1 MTERNCPACWLISRM
16 CRLRTRWP
24 TSRSRG
30 LRRWMPQGQRRGAA
44 ELISMPKAMKDSAP
58 RGPRSA
64 SDDVR
69 CRSPIRK
76 FASVC
81 LLSHLMHD
89 KFPSVPALTHSSDLM
104 KAPVI
109 GCGECTRPPTELAP
123 DGWLG
128 PVSVNVYSGTV
139 TCLRERED
147 RDAARSCRQKRS
159 TKLTAQT
166 RHRTRAM
173 QTLRAHAQL

>member
-69 CRSPIRK
+69 CRSPV
-76 FASVC
+76 FGSLPQSGGSLPQSPVVC
-81 LLSHLMHD
+81 LYCSLTSCTTNLCLSD
-89 KFPSVPALTHSSDLM
+89 VPASTHSSNLM

-109 GCGECTRPPTELAP
+109 GCGGFNRPPTALAP

-128 PVSVNVYSGTV
+128 PVSVSSGTV
-139 TCLRERED
+139 TRLREPED
-147 RDAARSCRQKRS
+147 LDAGCGKELQAEAQHETGSCN
-159 TKLTAQT
+159 
-166 RHRTRAM
+166 
-173 QTLRAHAQL
+173 

>member
-1 MTERNCPACWLISRM
+1 
-16 CRLRTRWP
+16 
-24 TSRSRG
+24 
-30 LRRWMPQGQRRGAA
+30 MPQGQRRGAA
-44 ELISMPKAMKDSAP
+44 ELISMLKAMKDSAP

-69 CRSPIRK
+69 CRSPV
-76 FASVC
+76 FGSLPQSGGSLPQSPAVC
-81 LLSHLMHD
+81 LCCSLTSCTTNLRLSN
-89 KFPSVPALTHSSDLM
+89 VPALIHSSNLM

-109 GCGECTRPPTELAP
+109 GCGEFNRPPTALAP

-128 PVSVNVYSGTV
+128 PVSVNVCSGTM

-147 RDAARSCRQKRS
+147 LDAARSCRQKHS
-159 TKLTAQT
+159 TKPAAET

-173 QTLRAHAQL
+173 QAPRAHAQL